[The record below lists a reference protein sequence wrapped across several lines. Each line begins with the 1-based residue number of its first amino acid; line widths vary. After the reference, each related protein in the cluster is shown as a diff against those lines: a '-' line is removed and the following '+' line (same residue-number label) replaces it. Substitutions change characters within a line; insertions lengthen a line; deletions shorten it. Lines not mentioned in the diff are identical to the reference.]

1 MANDFLVVK
10 IENFPV
16 SEKHNMIFDTEKILN
31 GVVQYL
37 TIGASIKYGA
47 VYVTLEA
54 DDAIILQHHTD
65 GMRWQGAILRSH
77 LCEVPVWYAFPQD
90 RVKKGVKPEIY
101 VDDSIE
107 DVSMVIKEDSSES

>member
-1 MANDFLVVK
+1 MTNNFLVIQ

-16 SEKHNMIFDTEKILN
+16 SEKHNMIFDTEKILY
-31 GVVQYL
+31 GIVQYI
-37 TIGASIKYGA
+37 TIGASTKYGT
-47 VYVTLEA
+47 VYVTLES

-77 LCEVPVWYAFPQD
+77 ICNVPVWYAFPQD
-90 RVKKGVKPEIY
+90 LVKKGVKHEIY